1 MDDDLRRVE
10 DAARQHGLSP
20 ETLSSDVLHD
30 RDDDVFTNPGK
41 YGLSATDVTRY
52 QNAVWTNQGL
62 DHDKGT
68 DPDRPRPV
76 MLWAYDPLA
85 FNGKGRAAIAIGN
98 PDKTQN
104 TAVVV
109 PGTNSSM
116 KGGWLCDGQN
126 DAINLYDQSLKAD
139 PNHSTAV
146 LAWMGYD
153 APNSTSALG
162 PGRHGSLQAATGRHA
177 LDGAPGRCGAG
188 RRCQRS
194 CGHP

>member
-1 MDDDLRRVE
+1 
-10 DAARQHGLSP
+10 
-20 ETLSSDVLHD
+20 
-30 RDDDVFTNPGK
+30 VFADSGK

-62 DHDKGT
+62 DRDKGT
-68 DPDRPRPV
+68 DSDRPRPV
-76 MLWAYDPLA
+76 VLWAYDPLA

-109 PGTNSSM
+109 PGTNSSV
-116 KGGWLCDGQN
+116 KGSWLCDGQN

-153 APNSTSALG
+153 APEFDYRDWDQAVTDPSMLQQVATPWMARQGGAVLAADVNGLAVTHDGSIPSYVTVIGHSYGSTTVA
-162 PGRHGSLQAATGRHA
+162 
-177 LDGAPGRCGAG
+177 
-188 RRCQRS
+188 
-194 CGHP
+194 